1 MDKKKIWHLENFNLL
16 ENLSQKEMMNLDGMA
31 VMKNAAKNEIIY
43 LSDESSDNIYFL
55 KNGRIKISKYSDDGK
70 ELVLAVLGPGE
81 IFGESAL
88 SGGDQHEEDAEAM
101 EDAVICSIDHHKFTE
116 LMARNPE
123 LNLKIIK
130 FIGFKLKKVQSKL
143 EQLIFKNYEERI
155 RYFIQEMADK
165 YGKKIVGSTEIVLNL
180 DLTHDN
186 IAKLTATTR
195 QKVSTVFNKLEQD
208 DIIRYNRKKI
218 IIKDYSKL
226 SD

>member
-88 SGGDQHEEDAEAM
+88 SGVDQHEEDAEAM

-116 LMARNPE
+116 LMARNPD
-123 LNLKIIK
+123 LNIKIIK

-165 YGKKIVGSTEIVLNL
+165 YGKKIVGSTE
-180 DLTHDN
+180 
-186 IAKLTATTR
+186 
-195 QKVSTVFNKLEQD
+195 
-208 DIIRYNRKKI
+208 
-218 IIKDYSKL
+218 
-226 SD
+226 

>member
-16 ENLSQKEMMNLDGMA
+16 ENLSQKEMMNLDNMA

-70 ELVLAVLGPGE
+70 ELVLAMLGPGE
-81 IFGESAL
+81 IFGESVL
-88 SGGDQHEEDAEAM
+88 SGGDQREEDAEAM

-116 LMARNPE
+116 LMVRNPE

-155 RYFIQEMADK
+155 RYFIQEMAVK

-195 QKVSTVFNKLEQD
+195 QKVSAVFNKLEQD
-208 DIIRYNRKKI
+208 DIISYNRKKI

-226 SD
+226 AD